1 MNRKGIKRSIPE
13 FQGREWET
21 FIPGNGWERE
31 FSLTLSQ
38 EIPPDSRQSFM
49 FFWTPGICGTWRR
62 RRSWLFQL
70 CPSPRPRPRC
80 QRCCWEEETF
90 LIFFLKKDICPWL
103 PDWKI
108 RRPLPP
114 EEVKE
119 WKTSQHPA
127 SSSPI
132 SFFSQLARL
141 YRLTVQCQSHSF
153 KATFWKSHISKNLPR
168 PQVDTGA
175 QIATNWR
182 KKFGMSTNKSSAKER
197 TKTLGVIFFR

>member
-1 MNRKGIKRSIPE
+1 
-13 FQGREWET
+13 
-21 FIPGNGWERE
+21 
-31 FSLTLSQ
+31 
-38 EIPPDSRQSFM
+38 M

-62 RRSWLFQL
+62 RSSWLFQL

-90 LIFFLKKDICPWL
+90 LHCLKKDICPWL

-114 EEVKE
+114 EEVEE

-132 SFFSQLARL
+132 SSFFQLARL
-141 YRLTVQCQSHSF
+141 YRLTVQSITQLQSDF
-153 KATFWKSHISKNLPR
+153 FWKSHISKNLPR

-175 QIATNWR
+175 KIATNWR

-197 TKTLGVIFFR
+197 TKTLRVIIF